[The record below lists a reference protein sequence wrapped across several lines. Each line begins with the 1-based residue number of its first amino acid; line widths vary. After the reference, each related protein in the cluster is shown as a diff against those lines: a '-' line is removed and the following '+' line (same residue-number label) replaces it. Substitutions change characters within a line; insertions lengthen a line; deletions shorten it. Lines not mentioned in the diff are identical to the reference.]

1 MPPSGTDSRTHTRA
15 PPSHTHAHA
24 GIDRQWDTPIGKQN
38 IQFIKSTHVGIE
50 VRLHAPNTHTH
61 TPSHAAAPLHT
72 HTHRQAAP
80 TLTALSTTLSPP
92 GDDARRTESPMAPV
106 SCETYV
112 D

>member
-1 MPPSGTDSRTHTRA
+1 MLELKCVYMRPQHPH
-15 PPSHTHAHA
+15 
-24 GIDRQWDTPIGKQN
+24 
-38 IQFIKSTHVGIE
+38 
-50 VRLHAPNTHTH
+50 THTH
-61 TPSHAAAPLHT
+61 PTMLLPPFT